1 MDYQLIKPLLPIKE
15 EYTTVER
22 VFATR
27 GIHPEDINHYLH
39 TTIND
44 ILDPILI
51 ANIDAGVRMLAKH
64 IANNDKIYIQV
75 DSDCDGFTSAAFLI
89 NYLNRLFPGYV
100 QTNIFFGLHSGKQ
113 HGLLEEYIP
122 SFIENNYK
130 LIIAPDSSSNNYEVH
145 ARLKECGIDVL
156 VIDHHEAEKVSENA
170 CVINN
175 QLCDYPTKSLSGVGM
190 VYKFCCYFDEIMGTD
205 WAQHYLDLAALGIIA
220 DMMDIRDFETK
231 EIINLGLDNIENPF
245 FKEMVKVQNFS
256 ISRAGGLC
264 PFAISFYIAPQVN
277 GTIRMGTDAEK
288 LLLFESMLDYMAYDQ
303 IPSTK
308 RGCKGQLETR
318 VEQACRNC
326 TNIKRNQSKAIDA
339 SLAVIEG
346 IIKDKSLEGNKII
359 AVKLE
364 NNAINQNLTGLI
376 ANQLMAKYQHPFLI
390 LIKHKKEDGSI
401 VYEGSGRGYET
412 STFNDLRTFVKDS
425 GYASLAE
432 GHPNAFG
439 AAIPEDN
446 FNNFIQ
452 YSNEALKDCS
462 FTPCQKVDFIWDANT
477 FNKDNILDIAELQTI
492 WGQELSEPVIA
503 IENIKVTKDNLSYMG
518 KGGKCPS
525 FKITLPNGVCLIKFK
540 ITDEE
545 FDALLPQYDSGSKTI
560 TIVGTCTMNE
570 WNGRITPQVKVSDYE
585 ITGETKYYF

>member
-15 EYTTVER
+15 EYTAVER

-27 GIHPEDINHYLH
+27 GIAPEDIGHYLN
-39 TTIND
+39 TNEKD
-44 ILDPILI
+44 ILDPQLI
-51 ANIDAGVRMLAKH
+51 DNIHTGVSMLASH
-64 IANNDKIYIQV
+64 IANQHKIYIQV

-89 NYLNRLFPGYV
+89 NYLNRLFPAYTQSHV
-100 QTNIFFGLHSGKQ
+100 FYGLHTGKQ
-113 HGLLEEYIP
+113 HGLLEDFIP
-122 SFIENNYK
+122 IFEEAGYK

-145 ARLKECGIDVL
+145 KKLKEKGIDVL
-156 VIDHHEAEKVSENA
+156 VIDHHEAEKVSEYA

-175 QLCDYPTKSLSGVGM
+175 QLCSYPTKSLSGVGM
-190 VYKFCCYFDEIMGTD
+190 VYKFCSYFDAIMNTN
-205 WAQHYLDLAALGIIA
+205 WAEHYVDLAAVGIIA

-231 EIINLGLDNIENPF
+231 EIINRGLDNIENPF
-245 FKEMVKVQNFS
+245 IKEMVKVQNFS

-277 GTIRMGTDAEK
+277 GTIRMGSADEK
-288 LLLFESMLDYMAYDQ
+288 MMLFESMLDFKAYDQ

-308 RGCKGQLETR
+308 RGCKGQFETR

-326 TNIKRNQSKAIDA
+326 TNIKRNQAKAIDA
-339 SLAVIEG
+339 NLEVIEN
-346 IIKDKSLEGNKII
+346 IIKEKSLEDNKII
-359 AVKLE
+359 AVKLASG
-364 NNAINQNLTGLI
+364 AINPNLTGLI

-390 LIKHKKEDGSI
+390 LMENQDEDGNS
-401 VYEGSGRGYET
+401 VYMGSGRGYET
-412 STFNDLRTFVKDS
+412 STFNDLRTFVKES

-432 GHPNAFG
+432 GHANAFG
-439 AAIPEDN
+439 AAIPADQ
-446 FNNFIQ
+446 FTNFIQ

-477 FNKDNILDIAELQTI
+477 FDKQDIIDIAALQTI

-503 IENIKVTKDNLSYMG
+503 IENIKITKDNFTMMG

-540 ITDEE
+540 VSEEE
-545 FDALLPQYDSGSKTI
+545 FDSLLPQFESGSKI
-560 TIVGTCTMNE
+560 ISIIGTCAINE
-570 WNGRITPQVKVSDYE
+570 WNGRITPQIKVSDYE
-585 ITGETKYYF
+585 ITGEIKYLF

>member
-27 GIHPEDINHYLH
+27 GISPEDINHYLH
-39 TTIND
+39 TTTKD
-44 ILDPILI
+44 ILNPNLI
-51 ANIDAGVRMLAKH
+51 ANINTGVKMLAKH

-122 SFIENNYK
+122 SFLENDYK

-145 ARLKECGIDVL
+145 AKLKEHGIDVL

-175 QLCDYPTKSLSGVGM
+175 QLCNYPTKSLSGVGM

-346 IIKDKSLEGNKII
+346 IIKDKSLEDNKII

-477 FNKDNILDIAELQTI
+477 FSKDDILDIAELQTI

-545 FDALLPQYDSGSKTI
+545 FNTLLPQYESGSKTI
-560 TIVGTCTMNE
+560 TIVGTCAMNE

>member
-1 MDYQLIKPLLPIKE
+1 MDYQLIKPLLPIKD

-27 GIHPEDINHYLH
+27 GIAPEDIHHYLN
-39 TTIND
+39 TTSND
-44 ILDPILI
+44 ILNPEII
-51 ANIDAGVRMLAKH
+51 TNIDKGVQMLGRH

-89 NYLNRLFPGYV
+89 NYLNRLFPAYTQHNV
-100 QTNIFFGLHSGKQ
+100 SYGLHAGKQ
-113 HGLLEEYIP
+113 HGLLENFIP
-122 SFIENNYK
+122 TFVNEGYK

-145 ARLKECGIDVL
+145 QKLYELGIDVL
-156 VIDHHEAEKVSENA
+156 VIDHHEAEKVSEYA

-190 VYKFCCYFDEIMGTD
+190 VYKFCSRFDQVMGTD
-205 WAQHYLDLAALGIIA
+205 WAEHYIDLAALGMVA

-231 EIINLGLDNIENPF
+231 EIINRGLTNIENPF
-245 FKEMVKVQNFS
+245 FKEMVKVQNYS
-256 ISRAGGLC
+256 ISKAGGLC

-277 GTIRMGTDAEK
+277 GTIRMGTADEK
-288 LLLFESMLDYMAYDQ
+288 LMLFESMLDYKAYEH

-308 RGCKGQLETR
+308 RGCKGQMETR

-326 TNIKRNQSKAIDA
+326 TNIKRNQSKAIDS
-339 SLAVIEG
+339 SLEIIEN
-346 IIKDKSLEGNKII
+346 IIEDKSLEDNKII
-359 AVKLE
+359 AVKLAPK
-364 NNAINQNLTGLI
+364 AINPNLTGLI

-390 LIKHKKEDGSI
+390 LMENQDEDGNI
-401 VYEGSGRGYET
+401 VYMGSGRGYET
-412 STFNDLRTFVKDS
+412 STFNDLRTFVRDS

-439 AAIPEDN
+439 TAIPKDK
-446 FNNFIQ
+446 FSDFIQ

-462 FTPCQKVDFIWDANT
+462 FTPCQKVDFIWDASQVESR
-477 FNKDNILDIAELQTI
+477 DILDIAALQTI

-503 IENIKVTKDNLSYMG
+503 IENVKVTEDNLFYMG
-518 KGGKCPS
+518 KGGRCPS
-525 FKITLPNGVCLIKFK
+525 FKVTLPNGISLIKFK

-545 FDALLPQYDSGSKTI
+545 FDSLLPAYKTGNKVI
-560 TIVGTCTMNE
+560 NIIGTCAMNE
-570 WNGRITPQVKVSDYE
+570 WNGRITPQIKISEYE
-585 ITGETKYYF
+585 IVGETKYYF